1 MQSWLKQGGKN
12 PQLNDVLKDLSST
25 LLECNATLSLQFLS
39 SSGNPADF
47 PSRKL
52 SDKDCMLSKSAWL
65 KVESFFGPHTLDM
78 MALDS
83 NVSGNLLRHFIPHPT
98 PLSAGVNVFAQVISR
113 EENAYVF
120 PPFVL
125 VGPLLKFLEI
135 SPVNFTIIA
144 PRLYPLPFWWPVL
157 RSRASSCSLVGSKG
171 DFDVLLFPSPDNM
184 FVPRPLQW
192 DLFAFRVNCN
202 VS

>member
-39 SSGNPADF
+39 SAGNPADF

-52 SDKDCMLSKSAWL
+52 SDKDCMLSRSAWL

-144 PRLYPLPFWWPVL
+144 PRLYPLPF
-157 RSRASSCSLVGSKG
+157 
-171 DFDVLLFPSPDNM
+171 
-184 FVPRPLQW
+184 
-192 DLFAFRVNCN
+192 
-202 VS
+202 